1 MTSAVGTVFTNR
13 RNSVQIT
20 KIISS
25 ASVERLK
32 QKARKLKREKSI
44 THTQALDEIAVS
56 AGFNHWHQVVQAND
70 RLKPSEV
77 ALSSGCAMAFD
88 VKDGMEITSDDVL
101 IEDHFL
107 EMLTEAQ
114 LFEIYANSLDEDDE
128 QNRPLK
134 ETLSASEL
142 RGYFQDHC
150 SYMYFRLAESHA
162 NKPLKEILALIR
174 QYSFWMPEYI
184 WLQGHLIDT
193 YHLPA
198 EDENGNT
205 VGVRF

>member
-1 MTSAVGTVFTNR
+1 M
-13 RNSVQIT
+13 QIT

-44 THTQALDEIAVS
+44 PHTQALDEVAVS

-70 RLKPSEV
+70 LLKPSEV
-77 ALSSGCAMAFD
+77 ALSSGCVMAFD
-88 VKDGMEITSDDVL
+88 VKDGMDVDTSDGVL

-107 EMLTEAQ
+107 EMLTEKQ
-114 LFEIYANSLDEDDE
+114 LFEIYANSPDEDDE

-134 ETLSASEL
+134 ETLSDSEL
-142 RGYFQDHC
+142 HEYFRDDC
-150 SYMYFRLAESHA
+150 SFMYFRLAEPHA
-162 NKPLKEILALIR
+162 NKPLKEVLALIR
-174 QYSFWMPEYI
+174 QYSFWMPQYI

>member
-1 MTSAVGTVFTNR
+1 M
-13 RNSVQIT
+13 QII

-25 ASVERLK
+25 DTVERLK

-70 RLKPSEV
+70 ALKPSEV
-77 ALSSGCAMAFD
+77 ALSSGCIMAFD
-88 VKDGMEITSDDVL
+88 VKDGMDVDTSDGIL

-107 EMLTEAQ
+107 EMLTEKQ
-114 LFEIYANSLDEDDE
+114 LFEIYVNSPDEDDE

-134 ETLSASEL
+134 ETLSDSEL
-142 RGYFQDHC
+142 QEYFRDYC
-150 SYMYFRLAESHA
+150 SFMYFRLAEPYA
-162 NKPLKEILALIR
+162 NKEVLALIR
-174 QYSFWMPEYI
+174 QYSFWMPQYI